1 MSLLEV
7 KSKVWFYEKMY
18 PGKEEDIAT
27 LLRLSGLKI
36 SSYAIDSRLC
46 QMKSCF
52 FALPGRQTDGTQF
65 LSEVADLGGV
75 AAIVPDNYQGP
86 DFGLQIRRVADVKQ
100 TLRHVAARLYLSRR
114 TCVIGVTGSVGKTTI
129 KEFTATVLGGAYRS
143 PGSYNSQLTLP
154 LCVLNCP
161 EDAKLAVLEYGMSRK
176 GEMQKLVDLAPPDIG
191 IVGPIAYS
199 HAESFDSLAEIA
211 EEKLKLLQDARLK
224 VVHSTTGADG
234 VIYDHE
240 PMAFRLPFEAPHLVE
255 NAKAAVCIARFLGLC
270 DDQIQAGLDKIQV
283 VERRG
288 TVTEYEGVTY
298 YNDSYNANV
307 TSFKA
312 ALAACPKKKR
322 QIAVVGSMGE
332 LGKFSQSCH
341 RQLGALLKGIDEV
354 LCIGKECQ
362 VICEILGA
370 KAKYFDEFDA
380 LKLKLQSMVQ
390 EGDVVLIKG
399 SNVHQLWRLI
409 P

>member
-1 MSLLEV
+1 MSVLEV
-7 KSKVWFYEKMY
+7 KSRVWFYKKMY
-18 PGKEEDIAT
+18 PGKEKDIANI
-27 LLRLSGLKI
+27 LGLRGLEV
-36 SSYAIDSRLC
+36 SSYTIDSRLC
-46 QMKSCF
+46 QPGGCF

-65 LSEVADLGGV
+65 LSEVAGLGGV
-75 AAIVPDNYQGP
+75 AAIVPKSYQGP
-86 DFGLQIRRVADVKQ
+86 DFGLRICRVADVKLMMRQ
-100 TLRHVAARLYLSRR
+100 VAALVYSKRR

-129 KEFTATVLGGAYRS
+129 KEFTATVLGGVYRS

-176 GEMQKLVDLAPPDIG
+176 GEMQKLVDLAPPNIG

-199 HAESFDSLAEIA
+199 HAESFDSLNEIA
-211 EEKLKLLQDARLK
+211 QEKLKLVQDVRLK
-224 VVHSTTGADG
+224 VVHSSTGADG
-234 VIYDHE
+234 LIYDRE
-240 PMAFRLPFEAPHLVE
+240 SMPFRLPFDAPHLVE
-255 NAKAAVCIARFLGLC
+255 NAKAAVCVARFLGLC
-270 DDQIQAGLDKIQV
+270 DDQIQAGLDKIQI

-288 TVTEYEGVTY
+288 TITEYEGVTY

-341 RQLGALLKGIDEV
+341 RQLGDMLKEIDEV

-362 VICEILGA
+362 LICEMLGA